1 MHKVIL
7 IILATVV
14 NELAAAYDESKLV
27 DNCIFNTANQYG
39 NEYRYMPAIFMEVS
53 VSAENVV
60 QYIPMDL
67 EPSWNLFPNF
77 KPAASHFAN
86 SRKANFRNY
95 VVMGDK

>member
-39 NEYRYMPAIFMEVS
+39 NEYRWMPAILMEVS

-60 QYIPMDL
+60 QYIKAKSKF
-67 EPSWNLFPNF
+67 PSRLYP
-77 KPAASHFAN
+77 
-86 SRKANFRNY
+86 
-95 VVMGDK
+95 